1 MIIDCNSNFTCVV
14 WRMKKLHTGS
24 IFIFLEVA
32 PLEVF
37 ASPPPDFL
45 FWVDLD
51 VGVALWVCTDGVGL
65 AGLLSTGSLLGTSC
79 FGASSGDGRSS
90 SCWTKQIQR
99 LVIRF
104 AKVSHLL
111 WKNMR
116 VLRRIVIIT
125 SVLLSSTSDSFSP
138 AARRSSFFSSWP
150 DLLKLS
156 LPPSSFSLS
165 SCEYYDGNQIS
176 HLMNG
181 ELVILVKAT
190 ACADLVIA

>member
-1 MIIDCNSNFTCVV
+1 MIIWLQLKFHVCSVENEETAYRFYLYLFGGCTIRSICITTPWFPLEWIWMKV
-14 WRMKKLHTGS
+14 WRS
-24 IFIFLEVA
+24 ERA
-32 PLEVF
+32 
-37 ASPPPDFL
+37 
-45 FWVDLD
+45 
-51 VGVALWVCTDGVGL
+51 
-65 AGLLSTGSLLGTSC
+65 SC
-79 FGASSGDGRSS
+79 FGASSGDGRLS

-99 LVIRF
+99 WVLFHKIRF
-104 AKVSHLL
+104 ANASHLL
-111 WKNMR
+111 WKNMW

-138 AARRSSFFSSWP
+138 AARQSSFFSSWP

-190 ACADLVIA
+190 ACADLVISY